1 MTHTDKINSLEI
13 ETDEEL
19 GGLGFARVN
28 VEDASGTELTL
39 RVDFKWVSIADAQRA
54 VENTFLRDLIV
65 DEVGDADGNI
75 PGSISDIL
83 VSRIDNADGTYGAV
97 VFEVLTGDGKQA
109 SILSG
114 ERFRA

>member
-19 GGLGFARVN
+19 GGNGFARVN
-28 VEDASGTELTL
+28 LEDASGTELPL

-75 PGSISDIL
+75 PGSIADIL
-83 VSRIDNADGTYGAV
+83 VTRRTDDNNLIS
-97 VFEVLTGDGKQA
+97 FEVLTGDGAQV
-109 SILSG
+109 SVLSG